1 MKQEPKLY
9 TQMYLYIRLLAGG
22 YLLYTAWKIRDGI
35 AEQPL
40 LLIALA
46 AFVIIGI
53 AMAGHAGWKLW
64 KGEYEGGKADVKPAE
79 EEAETEETEE

>member
-46 AFVIIGI
+46 AFIIIGI
-53 AMAGHAGWKLW
+53 AMAAHAGWKLW
-64 KGEYEGGKADVKPAE
+64 KGEYEGGKADGKSADE
-79 EEAETEETEE
+79 DTESE